1 MTGSEASIDLA
12 KPLAEFTEDVV
23 KPLAGFPE
31 DLARAFGQVS

>member
-12 KPLAEFTEDVV
+12 KPLAKFTEDVV